1 MNVASD
7 SYPAAGKSVKK
18 PAPLL
23 GAVFGCSRRL
33 YNEAMTTLTIDLRE
47 DQVQKL
53 EQLAERY
60 QVAPEKLVQI
70 SIDELLSRPQDDFEE
85 VLTYL
90 LQKNADL
97 YRQLA

>member
-1 MNVASD
+1 
-7 SYPAAGKSVKK
+7 
-18 PAPLL
+18 
-23 GAVFGCSRRL
+23 
-33 YNEAMTTLTIDLRE
+33 MTTLTIDLRE

>member
-1 MNVASD
+1 
-7 SYPAAGKSVKK
+7 
-18 PAPLL
+18 
-23 GAVFGCSRRL
+23 
-33 YNEAMTTLTIDLRE
+33 MTTLTIDLRE
-47 DQVQKL
+47 DQVHKL

-97 YRQLA
+97 YRRLA